1 MNNYKYKELFNQDS
15 IDKQITITYADGQF
29 TNEDLHSEELELRE
43 SLCSGGELRFGAC
56 EASTLKFRIVNA
68 AGTLKNHWLTVQDT
82 LAGNTAE
89 PFQFGRYKVYSDVP
103 SGDRNYRDIVAYDAM
118 YDIINADVAAWYN
131 SLKFPLSLK
140 AFRDSFFHYLGI
152 RQENAD
158 LVNDWIEVE
167 ETIDTASISGKTV
180 ITAICEINGV
190 FGHINRNGNFEY
202 VRLAQKAEGLFP
214 ANDLYPADNLYPAES
229 KAEKIQKSLYISAE
243 YEDFKTQTITKLQI
257 REKEGDIGVIAGT
270 DGNCYILQDN
280 FLIYGKDSETL
291 ALIAD
296 KLLGVIGNI
305 TYRPFKATLKGNP
318 CLEVGDPVR
327 LYTRRQ
333 VIESYILERTLK
345 GIQSLKDSISAD
357 GVYEYAEKVNSI
369 TQQVTQLRGKT
380 NELIRTVEE
389 TKSTI
394 SDVEKDLQTQ
404 ITQNAEAIT
413 LEANRAEKEDAKLAA
428 SIQLN
433 ANAIIQKV
441 AKGDVSSEI
450 SQESDKIKIKA
461 NRISIESDNFKLS
474 ENGDVAMNNG
484 TATNLTIN
492 GGNIEIIS
500 DEQSSRFKIKR
511 TDGSDAV
518 LLQAPVCFFIGSNG
532 NQVAI
537 SLQTGTVSCTSGGL
551 VTGRIGA
558 INSFIGSFNVQDCI
572 GYFYGGLS
580 VTNGISVKGGI
591 NVTEGDINISSDPW
605 YNGWS
610 ITECLKDLYEKIE
623 ALENR

>member
-158 LVNDWIEVE
+158 LVNDWIEVD
-167 ETIDTASISGKTV
+167 ETIDAASISGKTV

-190 FGHINRNGNFEY
+190 FGHINRSGNFEY
-202 VRLAQKAEGLFP
+202 IRLQQKAEGLFP
-214 ANDLYPADNLYPAES
+214 ANDLYPENNLYPAGS
-229 KAEKIQKSLYISAE
+229 KAENIQKSLYISAE
-243 YEDFKTQTITKLQI
+243 YEDFKAKTITKLQI
-257 REKEGDIGVIAGT
+257 REKEGDIGAIAGT
-270 DGNCYILQDN
+270 DGNCYIVQDN
-280 FLIYGKDSETL
+280 FLVYGKDSKTL
-291 ALIAD
+291 ALIAE
-296 KLLGVIGNI
+296 KLLSVIRDI

-333 VIESYILERTLK
+333 VIESYVLERTLK
-345 GIQSLKDSISAD
+345 GVQYLKDSVSAN
-357 GVYEYAEKVNSI
+357 GIYEYVEKVNSI
-369 TQQVTQLRGKT
+369 TQQVRSLKGKT
-380 NELIRTVEE
+380 NVLIRTVEE

-394 SDVEKDLQTQ
+394 SDVESDLQSQ
-404 ITQNAEAIT
+404 ITQNAGLIE
-413 LEANRAEKEDAKLAA
+413 
-428 SIQLN
+428 
-433 ANAIIQKV
+433 QKV
-441 AKGDVSSEI
+441 EKGTVSSSMSMEPDQI
-450 SQESDKIKIKA
+450 NIKS

-474 ENGDVAMNNG
+474 TNGDVQMKDG

-492 GGNIEIIS
+492 GGSIELVS
-500 DEQSSRFKIKR
+500 EENVSKFKIKK
-511 TDGSDAV
+511 TDGSDMIV
-518 LLQAPVCFFIGSNG
+518 LQAPTCFFNGVSGNDVRIFFGLGSVICNVQG
-532 NQVAI
+532 KQTAI
-537 SLQTGTVSCTSGGL
+537 
-551 VTGRIGA
+551 IGA
-558 INSFIGSFNVQDCI
+558 VNAFSDTFEVNNCI
-572 GYFYGGLS
+572 GYFRDGLS
-580 VTNGISVKGGI
+580 VMNGLAVQGGI
-591 NVTEGDINISSDPW
+591 DIKEGDIKIADDW
-605 YNGWS
+605 YNGWTV
-610 ITECLKDLYEKIE
+610 TECLKDLYEKISV
-623 ALENR
+623 LENG